1 MRIANDTNLRYVSK
15 TIKEVGLLF
24 KIPAQRLVYVLPW
37 HVCEL
42 SRAAISDLNAEAAHQ
57 YSSNFWLPVSVK
69 GK

>member
-24 KIPAQRLVYVLPW
+24 KITSQLPVYFLPW
-37 HVCEL
+37 HVFEL
-42 SRAAISDLNAEAAHQ
+42 SWAAISDLTAEASHQ